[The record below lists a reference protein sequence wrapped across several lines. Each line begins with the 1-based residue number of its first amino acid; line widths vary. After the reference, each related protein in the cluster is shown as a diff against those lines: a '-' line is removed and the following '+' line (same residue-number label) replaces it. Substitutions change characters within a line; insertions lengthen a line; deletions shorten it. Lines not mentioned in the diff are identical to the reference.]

1 MSSPVLTDLRKYPR
15 ARLQLGA
22 RIRWRSPLGM
32 RLESTQTVDMSR
44 GGILLDRAERCE
56 VDSHVWVVCPFESS
70 TAAVQPETPA
80 RVARVEDLRGG
91 YYRVA
96 LQLQP
101 PDRGASRDAA
111 VERRRSSRVPFAVPI
126 FVRPMGAPWPEES
139 MTHDISRSGARFTT
153 VRIFAPGDS
162 MLAKVPWG
170 EWANRGEIAGRVVR
184 VESHRDMPGPAPLAD
199 PRSGSSALLASVAVE
214 WNPPAKR

>member
-1 MSSPVLTDLRKYPR
+1 MSSSALTDMRKYPR
-15 ARLQLGA
+15 ARLQMGA

-44 GGILLDRAERCE
+44 GGILLDRAERCD
-56 VDSHVWVVCPFESS
+56 VDASVWVVCPFDSAS
-70 TAAVQPETPA
+70 ATIQPETPA
-80 RVARVEDLRGG
+80 RVVRVEDLPGG
-91 YYRVA
+91 NYRVA

-101 PDRGASRDAA
+101 PERGAQREAA
-111 VERRRSSRVPFAVPI
+111 TERRRSSRVPFAVPI

-153 VRIFAPGDS
+153 TRIFAPGDS

-170 EWANRGEIAGRVVR
+170 EWADCGEIAGRVVR

-214 WNPPAKR
+214 WNPRAKC